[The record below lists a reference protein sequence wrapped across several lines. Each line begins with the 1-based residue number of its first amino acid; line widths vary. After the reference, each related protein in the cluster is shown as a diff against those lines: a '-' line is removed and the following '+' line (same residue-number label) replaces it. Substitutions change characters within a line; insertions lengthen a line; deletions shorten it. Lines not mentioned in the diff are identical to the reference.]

1 MTRLGILSISKP
13 IDKAVSEIREWLSK
27 IGVNGMGIDFRY
39 DANSNIALLRFN
51 YKGKNYE
58 FRSTRQK
65 NCRLNAW
72 AIQRC
77 MESKVRNH
85 IMEIEPFEKSMVAYI
100 LLEGSVGQATP
111 QEADESLYQTL
122 GLNSLASNPEIE
134 TTFKHLAKQYHPDK
148 SQNEAEKKY
157 FEEKFS
163 QITNAYQSIKK
174 SRGL

>member
-1 MTRLGILSISKP
+1 MTRLGILSVSKP
-13 IDKAVSEIREWLSK
+13 IDRAVSEIREWLSK

-39 DANSNIALLRFN
+39 DANSNVALLRFN

-72 AIQRC
+72 AITRC

-100 LLEGSVGQATP
+100 LLEGSVGQP
-111 QEADESLYQTL
+111 NLSEADDSLYQAL
-122 GLNSLASNPEIE
+122 DLNPLSSNQEIE
-134 TTFKHLAKQYHPDK
+134 TRFKHLAKQFHPDK
-148 SQNEAEKKY
+148 ATHDAERKY
-157 FEEKFS
+157 FEEKFR
-163 QITNAYQSIKK
+163 QINESYTAIRK